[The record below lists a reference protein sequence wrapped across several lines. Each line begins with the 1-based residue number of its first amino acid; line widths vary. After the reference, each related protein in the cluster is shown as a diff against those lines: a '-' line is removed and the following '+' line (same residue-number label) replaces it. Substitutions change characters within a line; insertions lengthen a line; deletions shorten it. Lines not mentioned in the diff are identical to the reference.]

1 MPSVSKSQQR
11 LMGMA
16 YAVYKFEKSNG
27 KEGLNPND
35 LGADLKDTIMDIVD
49 SMKVKD
55 LKKFAKTKHDK
66 LPDKKNESCLYFKDF
81 ILTL

>member
-1 MPSVSKSQQR
+1 MPAVSKSQQR

-16 YAVYKFEKSNG
+16 YAVSKFQKSNG

-35 LGADLKDTIMDIVD
+35 LDKDLKDTIMDIVNN
-49 SMKVKD
+49 MKVKD
-55 LKKFAKTKHDK
+55 LEKFAKTDHKN